1 MEDERYLQIYLF
13 PSELNYNLK
22 ENISLKLKQKYL
34 NKEIDG
40 KMITAI
46 QVINFNIIPLSRTT
60 SNNIEINILAKVFY
74 KLYKPG
80 DIFIGGII
88 DNTFVISND
97 IICKIS
103 NIDNV
108 QAKNVR
114 VILTDIKSTSGCQ
127 YFLAHGIL
135 I

>member
-1 MEDERYLQIYLF
+1 MEDERYLQIF
-13 PSELNYNLK
+13 ISPSELNYNLK
-22 ENISLKLKQKYL
+22 EIILLKLKQKYL

-46 QVINFNIIPLSRTT
+46 QVLTFNNLPLSTTT
-60 SNNIEINILAKVFY
+60 SNIIENITLAKVLY

-80 DIFIGGII
+80 DIIIGDII

-97 IICKIS
+97 IICKIN
-103 NIDNV
+103 NIDNI
-108 QAKNVR
+108 QANNVR
-114 VILTDIKSTSGCQ
+114 VKLTDTKSTSGCY
-127 YFLAHGIL
+127 YFLADGIL